1 MSKWLVARR
10 WVNTEDE
17 YGRLLCS
24 ADAHRLPENT
34 IVQFQGDLPTENEIK
49 ALQCRITYGGERH
62 YYLILFMQKLGEEVT
77 DNGNDK

>member
-1 MSKWLVARR
+1 M
-10 WVNTEDE
+10 NM
-17 YGRLLCS
+17 GGFFCS

-49 ALQCRITYGGERH
+49 ALQCRISYDGKKN
-62 YYLILFMQKLGEEVT
+62 YYLILFMQKLGESEV